1 MASLLLRAASL
12 LLTCAWH
19 VTGQR
24 CWFGCSGHGKW
35 RSFWSGECECDALW
49 EGECCN
55 TPMCESIDNNLA
67 RDISLDEWVR
77 ATWYIQ
83 EQQITGYQGR
93 ESLFCVT
100 ATYNFENAQV
110 PRFLP
115 FAPPYWDGTV
125 ATVYNYANVDR
136 VNGAPQNSDNMTL
149 CARLQDPLA
158 TSKLSVA
165 PCFLPNYFAGP
176 YWILSVGENETGH
189 YEWAIVIGGE
199 PTEPYA
205 DGCSTK
211 QSGINGAG
219 LWLFSR
225 VPVASEATIAAMR
238 QELASKGITSQNLIR
253 VQQEDCTYDGA
264 FIKT

>member
-1 MASLLLRAASL
+1 
-12 LLTCAWH
+12 
-19 VTGQR
+19 
-24 CWFGCSGHGKW
+24 
-35 RSFWSGECECDALW
+35 
-49 EGECCN
+49 
-55 TPMCESIDNNLA
+55 MCENIEDNLA
-67 RDISLDEWVR
+67 HNVSLDEWVR

-83 EQQITGYQGR
+83 EQQITGYQPR

-110 PRFLP
+110 PRLFP
-115 FAPPYWDGTV
+115 FVGPYWDGTV

-136 VNGAPQNSDNMTL
+136 VNGALQNSDNMTL
-149 CARLQDPLA
+149 CARVQDPHA
-158 TSKLSVA
+158 TNKLSVA
-165 PCFLPNYFAGP
+165 PCFLPNYAAGP

-205 DGCSTK
+205 DGCTTS
-211 QSGINGAG
+211 QSGINDAG

-225 VPVASEATIAAMR
+225 VPIASEETKQTMR
-238 QELASKGITSQNLIR
+238 QELASKGITSQKLIK
-253 VQQEDCTYDGA
+253 VQQDDCTYAGA